1 MRKSAIVLGFG
12 AFFLTCGLLFKFYA
26 YPRLAVVPLDQNTR
40 QVVEGPDSTYLDVEN
55 LKITTGLLT
64 TVATVIGDP
73 DASKAA
79 SEETG
84 RDLAVWDKGQSTDNN
99 GEAPPATAGTDR
111 VVFDRYTGE
120 AVNCCGEL
128 IDGVAAQ
135 HSGLVVKFPFQ
146 TQQKTYQYWDGT
158 LQKPFPIDFKGE
170 EEIEGVKAYRFEQ
183 SVPKEKYTA
192 LEVPGFLFGQASDS
206 PAIMADRY
214 YENERVIWVEPETGV
229 MLKVSEHQK
238 QFLEAPGVNPIV
250 ALDTVS
256 VFTPETV
263 KKNADEFG
271 QKATLLKMVRSTFP
285 ITLGILGV
293 ALLAIGLLMAAAKLG
308 RNKVAA
314 SGATAPRGAASGAAA
329 GSARPSKPPVR
340 TNASSSAQT
349 KPVRTTPTTSG
360 EDGIDLS
367 KGSGKPDESGR
378 A

>member
-1 MRKSAIVLGFG
+1 M
-12 AFFLTCGLLFKFYA
+12 
-26 YPRLAVVPLDQNTR
+26 
-40 QVVEGPDSTYLDVEN
+40 
-55 LKITTGLLT
+55 
-64 TVATVIGDP
+64 
-73 DASKAA
+73 
-79 SEETG
+79 
-84 RDLAVWDKGQSTDNN
+84 
-99 GEAPPATAGTDR
+99 
-111 VVFDRYTGE
+111 
-120 AVNCCGEL
+120 
-128 IDGVAAQ
+128 
-135 HSGLVVKFPFQ
+135 
-146 TQQKTYQYWDGT
+146 
-158 LQKPFPIDFKGE
+158 
-170 EEIEGVKAYRFEQ
+170 
-183 SVPKEKYTA
+183 
-192 LEVPGFLFGQASDS
+192 
-206 PAIMADRY
+206 
-214 YENERVIWVEPETGV
+214 
-229 MLKVSEHQK
+229 
-238 QFLEAPGVNPIV
+238 
-250 ALDTVS
+250 S